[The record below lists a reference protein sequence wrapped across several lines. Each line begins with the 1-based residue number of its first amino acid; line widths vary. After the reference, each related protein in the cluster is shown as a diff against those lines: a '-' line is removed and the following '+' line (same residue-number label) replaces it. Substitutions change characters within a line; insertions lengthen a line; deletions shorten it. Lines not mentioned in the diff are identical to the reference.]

1 MAQENEAK
9 KEAETRRQRG
19 KVMVRNGDTYTPTH
33 MYNTC
38 TIHVHTC
45 THIMYTLIRHP
56 PSIPS
61 PTRSHQSA
69 AVPNSSASE
78 YPITGITVVRGKT
91 FESKF
96 VLSISVKKAVRQGE
110 FVLVK
115 KPPMDTAGGAPLS
128 SRGTTSCV
136 REKREREERER
147 ESERE
152 REREREKARESKRK

>member
-1 MAQENEAK
+1 MYN
-9 KEAETRRQRG
+9 TCTH
-19 KVMVRNGDTYTPTH
+19 MYTH
-33 MYNTC
+33 MYNTVH
-38 TIHVHTC
+38 THHVHNNKT
-45 THIMYTLIRHP
+45 HP
-56 PSIPS
+56 PPISS

-152 REREREKARESKRK
+152 CERERERERKREKARESENAVRFEG

>member
-1 MAQENEAK
+1 M
-9 KEAETRRQRG
+9 
-19 KVMVRNGDTYTPTH
+19 
-33 MYNTC
+33 
-38 TIHVHTC
+38 
-45 THIMYTLIRHP
+45 
-56 PSIPS
+56 
-61 PTRSHQSA
+61 
-69 AVPNSSASE
+69 
-78 YPITGITVVRGKT
+78 RGKT

-136 REKREREERER
+136 RDKREREKKR

-152 REREREKARESKRK
+152 REREKEREKERESEREKARESENAVRFEG